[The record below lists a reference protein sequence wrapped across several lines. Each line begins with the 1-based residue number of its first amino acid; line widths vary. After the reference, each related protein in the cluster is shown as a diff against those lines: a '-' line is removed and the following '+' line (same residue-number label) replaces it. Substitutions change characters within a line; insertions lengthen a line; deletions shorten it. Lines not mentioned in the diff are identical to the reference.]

1 MAKLVGGVPDDLIKT
16 FEQLGINTEKMVGE
30 MVQAGASVALEN
42 MRAKIPRTFLDSL
55 KPENL
60 SLTRVYKTPSDD
72 GINCQATVRGYFTN
86 RNGKVV
92 PAPLVANLFEYGS
105 TVKKYPKMPFLR
117 TAFRRSQIE
126 KAMKKVQDKY
136 IKES

>member
-1 MAKLVGGVPDDLIKT
+1 MAKLVGGLPDELIKT
-16 FEQLGINTEKMVGE
+16 FEELGINTEKMIGE
-30 MVQAGASVALEN
+30 MVQAGASVALDN
-42 MRAKIPRTFLDSL
+42 MRAKIPRNFLDSL

-72 GINCQATVRGYFTN
+72 GINCQATVRGYFVNKKGET
-86 RNGKVV
+86 V

-136 IKES
+136 IKEA